1 MKASLLVLTAGALA
15 VLLACS
21 MTWSVVTVPMLD
33 DAGGPVRSESLS
45 GSNLAP
51 LAVAAAWVALAAVLA
66 VLATKSWG
74 RVAVGVVV
82 IAAGVLIIFSSVS
95 GGIDSNSN
103 LWWVLA
109 VAGGV
114 AIGCAGGAILLRGR
128 RWPGLGRRYEAPE
141 GSRATP
147 SRQVTPW
154 DAIDHGQ
161 DPTLDDQSA

>member
-1 MKASLLVLTAGALA
+1 MKASLLALTAGALV
-15 VLLACS
+15 VLIACS
-21 MTWSVVTVPMLD
+21 MTWAVVTVPMLD

-66 VLATKSWG
+66 VLATRSWG
-74 RVAVGVVV
+74 RVAIGSVVV
-82 IAAGVLIIFSSVS
+82 VAGMLIIFSSAS
-95 GGIDSNSN
+95 GGFDSNSN

-109 VAGGV
+109 LVGGV
-114 AIGCAGGAILLRGR
+114 AVGCAGGAVIVRGR
-128 RWPGLGRRYEAPE
+128 WWPALGRRYEAPA

-154 DAIDHGQ
+154 DAIDHGH

>member
-1 MKASLLVLTAGALA
+1 MKASLVALTAGALL
-15 VLLACS
+15 VLIACS
-21 MTWSVVTVPMLD
+21 MAWSVVTVPMLD
-33 DAGGPVRSESLS
+33 DAGGPVRTESLS

-51 LAVAAAWVALAAVLA
+51 LAAAAAWVALAAVLA

-74 RVAVGVVV
+74 RVAIGVVV
-82 IAAGVLIIFSSVS
+82 LAAGVLVIFSSVS
-95 GGIDSNSN
+95 GGLNSSSN

-114 AIGCAGGAILLRGR
+114 VIGCAGGSILGRGR

>member
-1 MKASLLVLTAGALA
+1 MALTAGALM
-15 VLLACS
+15 VLIAGS

-33 DAGGPVRSESLS
+33 DAGGPVRNESLS

-51 LAVAAAWVALAAVLA
+51 LAAAAAWVALAAVLA

-82 IAAGVLIIFSSVS
+82 LAAGVLIIFSSVS

-114 AIGCAGGAILLRGR
+114 AIGCAGGAILQRGR

-141 GSRATP
+141 GSNVLAV
-147 SRQVTPW
+147 RQMMPW
-154 DAIDHGQ
+154 DAIDRGQ
-161 DPTLDDQSA
+161 E

>member
-1 MKASLLVLTAGALA
+1 MRASLVALAAGALLVLI
-15 VLLACS
+15 ACS

-33 DAGGPVRSESLS
+33 DAGGPVRNESLT

-51 LAVAAAWVALAAVLA
+51 LAAAAAWVALAAVLA

-74 RVAVGVVV
+74 RVAIGVVV
-82 IAAGVLIIFSSVS
+82 LAAGVLVIFSSVS
-95 GGIDSNSN
+95 GGLNSSSN

-114 AIGCAGGAILLRGR
+114 VIGCAGGSILGRGR

-141 GSRATP
+141 GSNVLAV
-147 SRQVTPW
+147 RQMTPW
-154 DAIDHGQ
+154 DAIDRGQ
-161 DPTLDDQSA
+161 DPTSDGQSA

>member
-1 MKASLLVLTAGALA
+1 VKGSLLALTAGALA

-45 GSNLAP
+45 GSSLVP
-51 LAVAAAWVALAAVLA
+51 LATAAAWVALAGVLA
-66 VLATKSWG
+66 VIATRSWG

-82 IAAGVLIIFSSVS
+82 LGAGVLIVSASAS
-95 GGIDSNSN
+95 GGAGSASNG
-103 LWWVLA
+103 WWLLA

-114 AIGCAGGAILLRGR
+114 AVGLAGGAILIRGR

-147 SRQVTPW
+147 SRQLAPW

-161 DPTLDDQSA
+161 DPTSDDPPA

>member
-1 MKASLLVLTAGALA
+1 MKASLVALTAGAIL
-15 VLLACS
+15 VLIACS

-33 DAGGPVRSESLS
+33 DADGPVRSESLA
-45 GSNLAP
+45 GSTLAP
-51 LAVAAAWVALAAVLA
+51 LAAAAAWVALAAVLA
-66 VLATKSWG
+66 VLATRSWG

-82 IAAGVLIIFSSVS
+82 LAAGVLVIFSSVS
-95 GGIDSNSN
+95 GGLDSNSN

-114 AIGCAGGAILLRGR
+114 AIGCAGGSIVGQGR
-128 RWPGLGRRYEAPE
+128 RWPGLGRRYEAPA

>member
-1 MKASLLVLTAGALA
+1 MKASLVALTAGALL
-15 VLLACS
+15 VLIACS

-33 DAGGPVRSESLS
+33 DAGGPVRTESLS

-51 LAVAAAWVALAAVLA
+51 LAAAAAWVALAAVLA

-74 RVAVGVVV
+74 RVAIGVVV
-82 IAAGVLIIFSSVS
+82 LAAGVLVIFSSVS

-114 AIGCAGGAILLRGR
+114 AIGCAGGAILQRGR

-141 GSRATP
+141 GSNVLAV
-147 SRQVTPW
+147 RQMMPW
-154 DAIDHGQ
+154 DAIDRGQ
-161 DPTLDDQSA
+161 DPTSDGQSA